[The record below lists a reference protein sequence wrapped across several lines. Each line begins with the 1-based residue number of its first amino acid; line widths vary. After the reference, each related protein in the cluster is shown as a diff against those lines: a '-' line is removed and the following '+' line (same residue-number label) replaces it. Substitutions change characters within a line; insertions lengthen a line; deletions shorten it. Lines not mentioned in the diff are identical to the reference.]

1 MTSLS
6 TCSIIYL
13 NMIKLNYKTIYVD
26 DVPILYAKYRKN
38 RNIRLTIEGKG
49 VVKLTCPYGVQDSDI
64 YSFVK
69 SKISW
74 IKKSLDSLN
83 SKESLSEKPKLKKRE
98 LTALKDFIDQMVYKY
113 AVLMNAEIN
122 EVRLRKMKTEWG
134 NCNYINSV
142 LTFNTYLYYMSER
155 FIEAIVVHE
164 LAHLF
169 VHGHGKRFYQLVY
182 KYLPDYRER
191 IKEAKNVILK

>member
-1 MTSLS
+1 MHN
-6 TCSIIYL
+6 IIKV
-13 NMIKLNYKTIYVD
+13 IKLNYKKIYID
-26 DVPILYAKYRKN
+26 NIPILYAKYRKN
-38 RNIRLTIEGKG
+38 RSIRLTIEGKG
-49 VVKLTCPYGVQDSDI
+49 VVKLTCPYGVSESDV
-64 YSFVK
+64 YDFVE
-69 SKISW
+69 SKLPW
-74 IKKSLDSLN
+74 IKKSLN
-83 SKESLSEKPKLKKRE
+83 NIEEKENLAEKPKLKKKE
-98 LTALKDFIDQMVYKY
+98 ITALKDFIDQYVYKY
-113 AVLMNAEIN
+113 AVLMKAEIN

-134 NCNYINSV
+134 NCNYVNSI

>member
-1 MTSLS
+1 
-6 TCSIIYL
+6 
-13 NMIKLNYKTIYVD
+13 MIKLNYKTIYVD

-74 IKKSLDSLN
+74 IKKSLDSLS

>member
-74 IKKSLDSLN
+74 IKKSLDSLS

-134 NCNYINSV
+134 NCNYINLV